1 MATLRAIGFSAEAV
15 AIAVMLEA
23 LVLALVGAVI
33 GVGVSYAFFDGAAI
47 STLGG
52 AHFDAQLV
60 YALSITPT
68 LVISVMLLAC
78 ALGLAGALVPAIRA
92 ARSNIADT
100 LHET

>member
-1 MATLRAIGFSAEAV
+1 LRAIGFAAGAV

-23 LVLALVGAVI
+23 LLLALVGAAI
-33 GVGVSYAFFDGAAI
+33 GSGLAYALFNGAAI

-60 YALSITPT
+60 YSLSITPA
-68 LVISVMLLAC
+68 LALGVVLFAC
-78 ALGLAGALVPAIRA
+78 GLGLAGGLVPAVRA
-92 ARSNIADT
+92 ARSNIADI